1 MPTFLQ
7 WWGIMGEVVVLE
19 MLLTR
24 SFCEDFRK
32 HVRPHQHNEQL
43 SDRQVYFFVSVSFV
57 LVAATWPVFIVRNW
71 FFK

>member
-19 MLLTR
+19 LLFTR
-24 SFCEDFRK
+24 SFCEDFRT
-32 HVRPHQHNEQL
+32 HIRPHQHNGRL
-43 SDRQVYFFVSVSFV
+43 TDRQIYFFVSVSFV
-57 LVAATWPVFIVRNW
+57 LVAVTWPVFIVRSW